1 MMKIAIVPFHNGMV
15 NNILFDKD
23 NKSANPDDLMTP
35 YYYIKQEY
43 EKRGVLINTLDRY
56 DTLEDVD
63 CVLFFKLDYNK
74 LIRCIQNKIKLL
86 YYFAWEPEVVDN
98 HHSKKNLVKLE
109 PFFNAIFTWN
119 DDLINGD
126 KYLKINY
133 PYHFINKIECPS
145 RKDFEKK
152 NLLVNISG
160 NKISFHHNELYSVR
174 RKVISY
180 YNKCNYTDFSL
191 YGRGWSKNLRVYK
204 GVCISKKKVY
214 AQFRFALCL
223 ENMCN
228 VNGYVTEKIFD
239 CFTAGIVP
247 IYWGASNIEKYIPKQ
262 CFISYADFSSIG
274 ELNQFLLNMNYERY
288 CEYIHNIKQYL
299 QGAAKSVF
307 EYKYFVEQLDSA
319 LTTSEIQRE
328 CGNKKVL
335 MFYSVLQNIVRKP
348 KALFNKITKS
358 IIDSCM

>member
-1 MMKIAIVPFHNGMV
+1 M
-15 NNILFDKD
+15 
-23 NKSANPDDLMTP
+23 
-35 YYYIKQEY
+35 
-43 EKRGVLINTLDRY
+43 
-56 DTLEDVD
+56 
-63 CVLFFKLDYNK
+63 
-74 LIRCIQNKIKLL
+74 
-86 YYFAWEPEVVDN
+86 
-98 HHSKKNLVKLE
+98 
-109 PFFNAIFTWN
+109 
-119 DDLINGD
+119 
-126 KYLKINY
+126 
-133 PYHFINKIECPS
+133 
-145 RKDFEKK
+145 
-152 NLLVNISG
+152 
-160 NKISFHHNELYSVR
+160 
-174 RKVISY
+174 
-180 YNKCNYTDFSL
+180 

-328 CGNKKVL
+328 CGNKTVL

-358 IIDSCM
+358 IIDLCM